1 MFDGPYH
8 DWNQKRI
15 KFIVDFYGHKF
26 FYSKKVLD
34 LGAGYG
40 DIGGV
45 LYRLGA
51 DVTAVDARQEHLK
64 IVAKKFPGIKT
75 VQADL
80 DRSWPFT
87 NKQVDV
93 TIHLGLLCH
102 LDNYEEQIKRACST
116 TTHLIL
122 ETTVCDSDDPKKC
135 VISSENKGNYD
146 LSING
151 VSTKPSAAAIEKV
164 LTDCGMNFKR
174 IDSSKLNSGKYVYDW
189 ASKNDNGCNYNKRR
203 MWFCVKNNNPIQIS
217 PDKNQLADAPN
228 TIDFIRPKAPPPMM
242 LNKSPKPYVPPFEKP
257 VPYQRPLLYGKNKAE
272 NIAPLN
278 GAKIRLF
285 FNYYEDKNHN
295 RKAEIDLCLKY
306 NLDNVAFDVIIVDSS
321 DNPTFNFMFEKINR
335 LAGPND
341 ISIICNSDI
350 FFDQTIVLAAKIN
363 DKEVYALSRW
373 NWINPTTSKLFDNNC
388 NQDAWIVKGKIENV
402 NGGFQ
407 MGKPKCD
414 GRIAFELQAAGYK
427 VSNPSRSIKAFHI
440 HNSKVRNYT
449 ENDTIPGE
457 CLLLDPVSL

>member
-26 FYSKKVLD
+26 FYAKKVLD
-34 LGAGYG
+34 LGSGYG

-51 DVTAVDARQEHLK
+51 DVTAVDVRQEHLK
-64 IVAKKFPGIKT
+64 IVSKKFPGIKI

-80 DRSWPFT
+80 DRAWPFT
-87 NKQVDV
+87 NKPVDV
-93 TIHLGLLCH
+93 IIHLGLLCH
-102 LDNYEEQIKRACST
+102 LNNYEEQIKRVCST
-116 TTHLIL
+116 TTHLII

-135 VISSENKGNYD
+135 VTLSENKSNYD

-151 VSTKPSAAAIEKV
+151 ISTRPSAAAIERV

-174 IDSSKLNSGKYVYDW
+174 IDNSKLNSGKYVYDW
-189 ASKNDNGCNYNKRR
+189 ASKNDNGCDFNKRR
-203 MWFCVKNNNPIQIS
+203 MWFCVKKNS
-217 PDKNQLADAPN
+217 PVQFDSEKNQLADAHN
-228 TIDFIRPKAPPPMM
+228 TIDFVKPKESKIIPQPPMM
-242 LNKSPKPYVPPFEKP
+242 MNKPPKPPAPPFEKP
-257 VPYQRPLLYGKNKAE
+257 SPYVKNRVA
-272 NIAPLN
+272 NTAPVN
-278 GAKIRLF
+278 TTKIRLF

-295 RKAEIDLCLKY
+295 RKSEIDLCLKN
-306 NLDNVAFDVIIVDSS
+306 NLDNVAIDVIIVDSS

-350 FFDQTIVLAAKIN
+350 FFDRTIALAAKIG

-373 NWINPTTSKLFDNNC
+373 DWINSTTTKFFDNDC
-388 NQDAWIVKGKIENV
+388 NQDAWIIKGKVENV
-402 NGGFQ
+402 NGNFQ

-414 GRIAFELQAAGYK
+414 GRIAFEFQAAGYK
-427 VSNPSRSIKAFHI
+427 ISNPSRSIKAFHI
-440 HNSKVRNYT
+440 HNSKIRNYT
-449 ENDTIPGE
+449 ENDAIPGE
-457 CLLLDPVSL
+457 CLLLNPVSL